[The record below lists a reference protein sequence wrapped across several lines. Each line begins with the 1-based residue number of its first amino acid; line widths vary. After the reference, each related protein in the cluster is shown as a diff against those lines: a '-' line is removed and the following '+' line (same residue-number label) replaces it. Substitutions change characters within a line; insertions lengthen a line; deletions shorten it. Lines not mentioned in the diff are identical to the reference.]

1 VVALTLVRALV
12 LSQPSHPSALSHLSA
27 ASGLVRS
34 GDRLFVV
41 ADDELHLGVFPA
53 AGDAPGHLVRLFE
66 GDLPAAKPARK
77 QRKPDLEALTLLPPM
92 PSYPHGAL
100 VALGSG
106 STPQRCRGIV
116 LGLDAGG
123 DLSGQRRIFDLEPLY
138 RKLGSHFAELNIEG
152 ATIASGELNLFQRGN
167 IGQPLNG
174 VARFP
179 LTALIDAME
188 HRLTEAIEPI
198 DVHAIDLGRLG
209 NVPYSITDATAL
221 PDGRTLVTAVAE
233 ETEDSYADGACLG
246 AMIAV
251 LSTDWLVERR
261 FVLDGARKIEGVWAN
276 VAGHRA
282 DLMLVTDADDP
293 SIAASLFSATI
304 RL

>member
-1 VVALTLVRALV
+1 
-12 LSQPSHPSALSHLSA
+12 
-27 ASGLVRS
+27 
-34 GDRLFVV
+34 
-41 ADDELHLGVFPA
+41 
-53 AGDAPGHLVRLFE
+53 
-66 GDLPAAKPARK
+66 
-77 QRKPDLEALTLLPPM
+77 M

-152 ATIASGELNLFQRGN
+152 AAIASGELNLFQRGN

-188 HRLTEAIEPI
+188 HRVTEAVEPLA
-198 DVHAIDLGRLG
+198 VHAIDLGRLG

-233 ETEDSYADGACLG
+233 DADSYADGACLG
-246 AMIAV
+246 AMIAI
-251 LSTDWLVERR
+251 LSTDWRVERR
-261 FVLDGARKIEGVWAN
+261 FVLDGAPKIEG
-276 VAGHRA
+276 
-282 DLMLVTDADDP
+282 
-293 SIAASLFSATI
+293 ISAT
-304 RL
+304 RGRASRTT